1 VQSAYHFEKGM
12 VESCK
17 GCSSNMEASSLIWKK
32 VWNVKCPRVVKSFL
46 WKACNNI
53 LPTKGK
59 LHKRGVTQEP
69 MCPICGMEPE
79 TMGHSLWMCSSARYV
94 WLECPP
100 RIQKCASDDDTL
112 YYEVTR

>member
-32 VWNVKCPRVVKSFL
+32 VWNVKCLRVVKSFL

-59 LHKRGVTQEP
+59 LHKIGVTQEP
-69 MCPICGMEPE
+69 MCPICGMKPE
-79 TMGHSLWMCSSARYV
+79 TMGHSLWMCSSAKYF

-100 RIQKCASDDDTL
+100 RIQKCASDDDTFTNIL
-112 YYEVTR
+112 